1 MLSLKYNVE
10 NKFEIGID
18 EAGRGPLF
26 GRLYVAAVILP
37 DVLHVEEEVPSLEEE
52 VPSVDE
58 EVLPEEDAKKKKTKV
73 IKKAPKK
80 KKDIGWTMVKD
91 SKKIKNRATMTS
103 ISNYIKENAK
113 AWAIHFIEHDVI
125 DKINIRQSVF
135 QGMHECIKQ
144 ITSKLTLN
152 DDYNKNNNKKNI
164 FLLIDG
170 NDFKPYSVY
179 DDATESLTTLP
190 YETIEGGDNKYL
202 AIAAASILAKCARDD
217 YIDELCILHPELCE
231 RYNIHKNMGYGTK
244 AHLDGIVEHGIT
256 QWHRASYGRCKDAE
270 LHVV

>member
-1 MLSLKYNVE
+1 MLSPKYNVE

-37 DVLHVEEEVPSLEEE
+37 DVLPDVLPVILPEVPSDVLQEEEV
-52 VPSVDE
+52 
-58 EVLPEEDAKKKKTKV
+58 KK
-73 IKKAPKK
+73 KKAPKK

-144 ITSKLTLN
+144 ITSKLAL
-152 DDYNKNNNKKNI
+152 NNNDKNKI

>member
-1 MLSLKYNVE
+1 MLSPKYNVE

-37 DVLHVEEEVPSLEEE
+37 DVLPQVLPDVLPQVLPDVLPEVPC
-52 VPSVDE
+52 D
-58 EVLPEEDAKKKKTKV
+58 VLPEEDVKKK
-73 IKKAPKK
+73 AANKK

-135 QGMHECIKQ
+135 HGMHECIKQ
-144 ITSKLTLN
+144 ITSKLAFN
-152 DDYNKNNNKKNI
+152 DDYKKNKI

-256 QWHRASYGRCKDAE
+256 QWHRTSYGRCKDAE